1 MFKTLTE
8 MLIRRAEANPDAL
21 FVRFVKQGNVVGAYT
36 YSQTWTWVTQWAWTL
51 IGRGVRRGDRVVLA
65 LPNSDDFVGA
75 YLGALLCGGIPAPI
89 APFRHIVASDS
100 YLSLVCQRIR
110 LLDAHVLVVPEE
122 QANLAALSPL
132 SDINPLTIISR
143 RDLEPADRPIPPDG
157 SETDL
162 ALLLFT
168 SGTTGNAK
176 VVQLSHAALLA
187 QTRNI
192 SEHLKLEDP
201 GVDWAVSWL
210 PLFYDMGLIGFLLT
224 PIYPGGHVTLLRT
237 EDFILRPSLW
247 VKALSQFRASIT
259 GGPPSAY
266 ALCARFTRDSE
277 VERCELGRVRIALV
291 GADAISPESL
301 QPFVDKFRPA
311 GFRATCLLATYGLAE
326 VGSAVTMAGLD
337 QGTNFDLINLE
348 SMRSPGIARSAGG
361 SSPPNGST
369 RPVASLGPPIPQM
382 EVAILSEAGDRLP
395 ERRIGEVV
403 VRGPSLMQGYYAQ
416 PEASRQAIR
425 NGELWTGDLGYLA
438 GGKLYIT
445 GRKKELITVGDRNYH
460 PEDLEQVVCERLGV
474 RGGRAV
480 GFGCEGRERGSEA
493 AVVLVETALTAPAER
508 DALRQ
513 QVHHDL
519 LGAGYPVSQVVLL
532 RPKTF
537 HNTPNGKLRRVDCKV
552 RYLAGEFSVGH

>member
-8 MLIRRAEANPDAL
+8 MLLRRAEANPDAL
-21 FVRFVKQGNVVGAYT
+21 FVRFVRQGNVVGAYT

-89 APFRHIVASDS
+89 APLRDLVAADS
-100 YLSLVCQRIR
+100 FVALVSRLIR
-110 LLDAHVLVVPEE
+110 LFDAKVLVVPEE
-122 QANLAALSPL
+122 QANLAPL
-132 SDINPLTIISR
+132 SRMAGISDLSIISR
-143 RDLEPADRPIPPDG
+143 RDLEPAVRPIPPDG

-162 ALLLFT
+162 ALLQFT

-176 VVQLSHAALLA
+176 VVQFSHAALLA

-201 GVDWAVSWL
+201 SVDWALSWL
-210 PLFYDMGLIGFLLT
+210 PLYYDMGLIGFLLT

-277 VERCELGRVRIALV
+277 VERCELGRVRVALV
-291 GADAISPESL
+291 GAEAISPESL
-301 QPFVDKFRPA
+301 QQFVDKFRPA
-311 GFRATCLLATYGLAE
+311 GFRATSLLATYGLAE
-326 VGSAVTMAGLD
+326 AGSAVTMTSLD
-337 QGTNFDLINLE
+337 QGTDFDLINLE
-348 SMRSPGIARSAGG
+348 SMHATGIARSAGG
-361 SSPPNGST
+361 GSPPNGPT

-382 EVAILSEAGDRLP
+382 EVAIISEAGERLP

-416 PEASRQAIR
+416 PEASRQALQD
-425 NGELWTGDLGYLA
+425 GGLWTGDLGYLA

-445 GRKKELITVGDRNYH
+445 GRKKELIIVGGRNYH
-460 PEDLEQVVCERLGV
+460 PEDLEQVARERLGV
-474 RGGRAV
+474 RGGRV
-480 GFGCEGRERGSEA
+480 VVIGCEGPERGSDA

-513 QVHHDL
+513 QIHHAL
-519 LGAGYPVSQVVLL
+519 LGARYTVSQVVLL
-532 RPKTF
+532 RPKTI

-552 RYLAGEFSVGH
+552 RYLAGEFSADH

>member
-8 MLIRRAEANPDAL
+8 MLVRRAEANPDAL

-36 YSQTWTWVTQWAWTL
+36 YSQTWTWATQWAWTL

-75 YLGALLCGGIPAPI
+75 YLGALLCGGVPAPI
-89 APFRHIVASDS
+89 APFRDIVAADS
-100 YLSLVCQRIR
+100 YISLVSHQIR
-110 LLDAHVLVVPEE
+110 LLDAYVLVVPEE
-122 QANLAALSPL
+122 QANMAALSRL

-143 RDLEPADRPIPPDG
+143 RDLEPADRPIPPAG

-201 GVDWAVSWL
+201 AVDWAVSWL
-210 PLFYDMGLIGFLLT
+210 PLFYDMGLVGFLLT

-277 VERCELGRVRIALV
+277 VERCELGRVRVALV
-291 GADAISPESL
+291 GADAISPECL
-301 QPFVDKFRPA
+301 QLFVDKFRPA
-311 GFRATCLLATYGLAE
+311 GFRATSLLATYGLAE
-326 VGSAVTMAGLD
+326 AGSAVTMTGLD
-337 QGTNFDLINLE
+337 QGTDFDLINLE
-348 SMRSPGIARSAGG
+348 SMRATGIARSASVGG
-361 SSPPNGST
+361 PPSGPT
-369 RPVASLGPPIPQM
+369 RPIASLGPPIPQM
-382 EVAILSEAGDRLP
+382 EVAIINEAGERLP
-395 ERRIGEVV
+395 ERRIGKVV

-416 PEASRQAIR
+416 QEASHQALQD
-425 NGELWTGDLGYLA
+425 GGLCTDDLGYLA

-445 GRKKELITVGDRNYH
+445 GRKKELITVGGRNYR
-460 PEDLEQVVCERLGV
+460 PEDLEQVVRERLGV
-474 RGGRAV
+474 RWGNAV
-480 GFGCEGRERGSEA
+480 AIGCEGPERESEA
-493 AVVLVETALTAPAER
+493 AVVLVETALTAPPER
-508 DALRQ
+508 EALRQ
-513 QVHHDL
+513 QVIHDL
-519 LGAGYPVSQVVLL
+519 LGAGYTVSQVVLL
-532 RPKTF
+532 PRRTIR
-537 HNTPNGKLRRVDCKV
+537 NTPNGKLRRVDCKE
-552 RYLAGEFSVGH
+552 RYLAGEFSADS

>member
-8 MLIRRAEANPDAL
+8 MLVRRAEAHPDAL
-21 FVRFVKQGNVVGAYT
+21 FVRFVQQGNVVGAYT
-36 YSQTWTWVTQWAWTL
+36 YSQTWTWATQWAWTF
-51 IGRGVRRGDRVVLA
+51 IARGVRRGDRIVLA

-89 APFRHIVASDS
+89 APFRDIVAADS
-100 YLSLVCQRIR
+100 YVSLVSQRLR

-122 QANLAALSPL
+122 QANMAAFSRLSR
-132 SDINPLTIISR
+132 INPLTIISR
-143 RDLEPADRPIPPDG
+143 RDLEPAVRPIPPNG
-157 SETDL
+157 SEADL

-176 VVQLSHAALLA
+176 VVQLSHAALVA

-192 SEHLKLEDP
+192 SEHLKLVDP
-201 GVDWAVSWL
+201 SVDWAVSWL

-277 VERCELGRVRIALV
+277 VERLELGQVRIALV
-291 GADAISPESL
+291 GADAILPESL
-301 QPFVDKFRPA
+301 EPFVRRFRPA
-311 GFRATCLLATYGLAE
+311 GFRATSLLATYGLAE
-326 VGSAVTMAGLD
+326 AGSAVTMTRLD
-337 QGTNFDLINLE
+337 QGTDFDLIHLE
-348 SMRSPGIARSAGG
+348 SMLATGIARSAGG
-361 SSPPNGST
+361 GSPPSGPT
-369 RPVASLGPPIPQM
+369 CPVASLGPPIPQM
-382 EVAILSEAGDRLP
+382 EVVIISEAGEPLP

-403 VRGPSLMQGYYAQ
+403 VRGPCLMQGYYAQ
-416 PEASRQAIR
+416 PEVSRQALQDGGLR
-425 NGELWTGDLGYLA
+425 TGDLGYLA
-438 GGKLYIT
+438 DGKLYIT
-445 GRKKELITVGDRNYH
+445 GRKQELITVGGRNYH
-460 PEDLEQVVCERLGV
+460 PKDLEQVVRERLGV

-480 GFGCEGRERGSEA
+480 AIGCEGPERGSGA
-493 AVVLVETALTAPAER
+493 AVVLVETALSAPAER

-513 QVHHDL
+513 QVLHDL
-519 LGAGYPVSQVVLL
+519 LQAGYTVSQIVLL
-532 RPKTF
+532 RPKTIR
-537 HNTPNGKLRRVDCKV
+537 NTPNGKLQRVDCKV
-552 RYLAGEFSVGH
+552 RYLAGEFSADH

>member
-8 MLIRRAEANPDAL
+8 MLARRAEANPDSL

-36 YSQTWTWVTQWAWTL
+36 YSQTWTWATQWACTL

-65 LPNSDDFVGA
+65 LPNSEDFVGA
-75 YLGALLCGGIPAPI
+75 FLGTLLCGGIPAPI
-89 APFRHIVASDS
+89 APFRDIAAADS
-100 YLSLVCQRIR
+100 YLSLASQRIR
-110 LLDAHVLVVPEE
+110 LLGANVLVVPEE
-122 QANLAALSPL
+122 QADMTVLSRL
-132 SDINPLTIISR
+132 SDIKHLTIISR
-143 RDLEPADRPIPPDG
+143 RDLESAVRPIPPDG

-162 ALLLFT
+162 ALLQFT
-168 SGTTGNAK
+168 SGTTGDAK

-187 QTRNI
+187 QTRHI
-192 SEHLKLEDP
+192 SEHLKLRDP
-201 GVDWAVSWL
+201 SVDWAVSWL

-277 VERCELGRVRIALV
+277 VERYELGRVRIALV
-291 GADAISPESL
+291 GAEAISPESL
-301 QPFVDKFRPA
+301 QQFVDKFRPA
-311 GFRATCLLATYGLAE
+311 GFRATSLLPTYGLAE
-326 VGSAVTMAGLD
+326 AGSAVTMTTLD
-337 QGTNFDLINLE
+337 KGTDFDSINLE
-348 SMRSPGIARSAGG
+348 SMGATGIARSAGG
-361 SSPPNGST
+361 CSPPNGPT
-369 RPVASLGPPIPQM
+369 RPVACLGPPIPQM
-382 EVAILSEAGDRLP
+382 EVAIISESGERLP

-403 VRGPSLMQGYYAQ
+403 VRGPSLMQGYYAR
-416 PEASRQAIR
+416 PEASGRALQD
-425 NGELWTGDLGYLA
+425 GELWTGDLGYLA

-445 GRKKELITVGDRNYH
+445 GRKKELINAGGRNYY
-460 PEDLEQVVCERLGV
+460 PEDLEQVVRELLGV

-480 GFGCEGRERGSEA
+480 VIGCEGPERGSEA
-493 AVVLVETALTAPAER
+493 AVVLVETALTALAER

-519 LGAGYPVSQVVLL
+519 LGAGYTVSQVVLL
-532 RPKTF
+532 RPKTI

-552 RYLAGEFSVGH
+552 RYLAGEFSADN

>member
-21 FVRFVKQGNVVGAYT
+21 FVRFVQQGNVVGSYT
-36 YSQTWTWVTQWAWTL
+36 YSQTWTWATRWAWTL

-75 YLGALLCGGIPAPI
+75 YLGALLCGAIPAPI
-89 APFRHIVASDS
+89 APFRGMVAADS
-100 YLSLVCQRIR
+100 YVSLVSPRIR
-110 LLDAHVLVVPEE
+110 FLDAHVLVVPDE
-122 QANLAALSPL
+122 QVNLAALSRL
-132 SDINPLTIISR
+132 SDINPVAIISR
-143 RDLEPADRPIPPDG
+143 RDIEPAVRPLPPDG
-157 SETDL
+157 AETDL

-192 SEHLKLEDP
+192 SEHLKLVDP
-201 GVDWAVSWL
+201 SVDWAVSWL

-266 ALCARFTRDSE
+266 ALCARLTRDSE
-277 VERCELGRVRIALV
+277 VEKLDLAQVRIALV
-291 GADAISPESL
+291 GAEAILPESL
-301 QPFVDKFRPA
+301 EPFVRKFRPA
-311 GFRATCLLATYGLAE
+311 GFRSSSLLATYGLAE
-326 VGSAVTMAGLD
+326 AASAVAMTPLD
-337 QGTNFDLINLE
+337 QGTDFDSIDLE
-348 SMRSPGIARSAGG
+348 SMRATGTARRAGG
-361 SSPPNGST
+361 GSPPSGPT
-369 RPVASLGPPIPQM
+369 RPVASLGPPIPQV
-382 EVAILSEAGDRLP
+382 EVAIINEVGKWLP

-403 VRGPSLMQGYYAQ
+403 VRGPSLMRGYYAQ
-416 PEASRQAIR
+416 PEASRQALQDGGLR
-425 NGELWTGDLGYLA
+425 TGDLGYLA

-445 GRKKELITVGDRNYH
+445 GRKQELITVGGQNYH
-460 PEDLEQVVCERLGV
+460 PEDLEQVVRERLGTRV
-474 RGGRAV
+474 VRAV
-480 GFGCEGRERGSEA
+480 AIGGEGPGRGSGA
-493 AVVLVETALTAPAER
+493 AVVLVETALTALAER

-513 QVHHDL
+513 QILHHL
-519 LGAGYPVSQVVLL
+519 LRAGYTVSQIVLL
-532 RPKTF
+532 RPKTLR
-537 HNTPNGKLRRVDCKV
+537 HTPNGKLQRVDCQA
-552 RYLAGEFSVGH
+552 RYLAGEFSADH

>member
-8 MLIRRAEANPDAL
+8 MLLRRAEAIPDAL
-21 FVRFVKQGNVVGAYT
+21 FVRFVQQGNVVGAYT
-36 YSQTWTWVTQWAWTL
+36 YSQTWTWATQWAWTL
-51 IGRGVRRGDRVVLA
+51 LGRGVRRGDRVVLA

-75 YLGALLCGGIPAPI
+75 YLGALLCGAIPAPI
-89 APFRHIVASDS
+89 APFREIAAADS
-100 YLSLVCQRIR
+100 YASLVSQRVR

-122 QANLAALSPL
+122 QANMAALSHL
-132 SDINPLTIISR
+132 SDINPLTLISR
-143 RDLEPADRPIPPDG
+143 RDLEPGVRPIPPDG
-157 SETDL
+157 SEADL

-168 SGTTGNAK
+168 SGTTGDAK

-201 GVDWAVSWL
+201 SVDWAVSWL
-210 PLFYDMGLIGFLLT
+210 PLYYDMGLIGFLLT

-291 GADAISPESL
+291 GAEAIWPQSL
-301 QPFVDKFRPA
+301 EPFVRKFRPA
-311 GFRATCLLATYGLAE
+311 GFRATSLLATYGLAE
-326 VGSAVTMAGLD
+326 AGSAVTMTRLD
-337 QGTNFDLINLE
+337 QGTDFDLINPE
-348 SMRSPGIARSAGG
+348 SMRATGITRSTGGG
-361 SSPPNGST
+361 SPLNGPT

-382 EVAILSEAGDRLP
+382 EVAIISEAGERLP
-395 ERRIGEVV
+395 ERQIGEVV
-403 VRGPSLMQGYYAQ
+403 VRGPTLMQGYYAQ
-416 PEASRQAIR
+416 PEASRQALQDGGLR
-425 NGELWTGDLGYLA
+425 TGDLGYLA

-445 GRKKELITVGDRNYH
+445 GRKQELITVGGRNYH
-460 PEDLEQVVCERLGV
+460 PEDLEQVVRERLGV

-480 GFGCEGRERGSEA
+480 AIGCEGPERGSGA
-493 AVVLVETALTAPAER
+493 AVVLVETALSAPAER

-513 QVHHDL
+513 QVLHDL
-519 LGAGYPVSQVVLL
+519 LQAGYTVSQIVLL
-532 RPKTF
+532 RPKTIR
-537 HNTPNGKLRRVDCKV
+537 NTPNGKLRRVDCKV
-552 RYLAGEFSVGH
+552 RYLAGEFSADH